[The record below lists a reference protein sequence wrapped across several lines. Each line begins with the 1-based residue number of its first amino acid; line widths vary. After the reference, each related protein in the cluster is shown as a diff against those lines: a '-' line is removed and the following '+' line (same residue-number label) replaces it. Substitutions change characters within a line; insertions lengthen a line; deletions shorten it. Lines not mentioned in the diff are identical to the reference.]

1 MQDVVTFGEAMIRLS
16 PRHFQRLEQASDLEV
31 AIGGTE
37 LNVAVALSRLG
48 ISAAFVSRL
57 PNNPL
62 GRMVAN
68 KAREHGVDISHIV
81 WTDTDRLG
89 LYFLERGASPR
100 PSSVLYDRAHSALS
114 HIRQKDINWK
124 PLLAGTRIF
133 HTTGITAALSRSAAQ
148 VALKGLHTAKSLGV
162 TTSLDLN
169 YRAKLWSEAEAQ
181 RVMSLFM
188 PYTDILFTTEEDTY
202 RVFKITGKNYA
213 AVARKL
219 HQRFKL
225 KIVAITLRQT
235 PSVWHNRWT
244 AIAFA
249 KGKLY
254 EDITYDL
261 EIVDRIGSGD
271 AFTAGFLFGL
281 LSFENDIQKA
291 LHFGNALA
299 ALKHSIP
306 GDLSWITRAEA
317 EKLLGSSRSLRIS
330 R

>member
-1 MQDVVTFGEAMIRLS
+1 MHDVITFGEAMLRLS
-16 PRHFQRLEQASDLEV
+16 PPHFQRLEQASSFEITV
-31 AIGGTE
+31 GGTE
-37 LNVAVALSRLG
+37 FNVAVALSRLG
-48 ISAAFVSRL
+48 IPSTFVSRL
-57 PNNPL
+57 PENPL

-81 WTDTDRLG
+81 WTEADRLG
-89 LYFLERGASPR
+89 LYFLELGASPR
-100 PSSVLYDRAHSALS
+100 ASSVLYDRAHSAIS
-114 HIRQKDINWK
+114 RIRQKDINWK
-124 PLLAGTRIF
+124 RLLAGTRIF

-148 VALKGLHTAKSLGV
+148 VALKGMHTAKSLGI

-188 PYTDILFTTEEDTY
+188 PYVDVLFTTEEDTY
-202 RVFKITGKNYA
+202 RVFKIKGKNYA

-219 HQRFKL
+219 QQRFKL
-225 KIVAITLRQT
+225 KIVAITLRET

-249 KGKLY
+249 KGTLY

-261 EIVDRIGSGD
+261 EIVDRVGTGD

-281 LSFENDIQKA
+281 LTFENDIQKA
-291 LHFGNALA
+291 LQFANALS

-306 GDLSWITRAEA
+306 GDLSWITRAEV
-317 EKLLGSSRSLRIS
+317 EKLLASPRSLRIS